1 MRNAIYWVEIPALD
15 FERAKKFYETIFDI
29 EMITIPMP
37 RGKYAIFPLDKEALG
52 GGGAIVEG
60 PGYIPSENSE
70 NGPIVYL
77 DRGNEDLSKPLS
89 RVEKAGGKIL
99 LAKIKNGGS
108 AEAGYIAQFI
118 DSEGN
123 RMGLHSK

>member
-1 MRNAIYWVEIPALD
+1 MRNAIYWVEIPAVD
-15 FERAKKFYETIFDI
+15 FDRAKKFYETIFDI
-29 EMITIPMP
+29 EMIPVPMP
-37 RGKYAIFPLDKEALG
+37 RGKYAIFPLDMDALG

-60 PGYIPSENSE
+60 TGYSPSEHSK

-77 DRGNEDLSKPLS
+77 DRGDDLSKPLS
-89 RVEKAGGKIL
+89 KVEKAGGKIL
-99 LAKIKNGGS
+99 LAKTKNGGS

-123 RMGLHSK
+123 RMGLHSNS